1 MSLGKYF
8 TKLPK
13 DAPLPMSWKPSAE
26 PPTKRLKRG
35 PGQPR
40 IIREPQVVTVDSGCE
55 SEKENEP
62 DNDNATGS
70 CETAEVQ
77 VEKDSVESFFSPTA
91 L

>member
-1 MSLGKYF
+1 MSLEKYF

-13 DAPLPMSWKPSAE
+13 DAPLPMSSKPSAE
-26 PPTKRLKRG
+26 PPMKRLKRG
-35 PGQPR
+35 PGRPK
-40 IIREPQVVTVDSGCE
+40 IILEPQVVTVDSGSE

-70 CETAEVQ
+70 CETAEVE